1 MRPQIGFFPEKCV
14 NCKMCTQVC
23 PGSELFLTVGQVD
36 WQRCTGCLQCVDQC
50 LYEARIGYG
59 KKMTADEVVK
69 KVVRA
74 KVFYGNS
81 GSGVTPFRRRGNYA
95 TGLRCSDPAIVPAG
109 RYPHSY

>member
-1 MRPQIGFFPEKCV
+1 MVRPQIGFFPEKCV

-69 KVVRA
+69 KWCE
-74 KVFYGNS
+74 
-81 GSGVTPFRRRGNYA
+81 P
-95 TGLRCSDPAIVPAG
+95 RCFTEIPAAV
-109 RYPHSY
+109 